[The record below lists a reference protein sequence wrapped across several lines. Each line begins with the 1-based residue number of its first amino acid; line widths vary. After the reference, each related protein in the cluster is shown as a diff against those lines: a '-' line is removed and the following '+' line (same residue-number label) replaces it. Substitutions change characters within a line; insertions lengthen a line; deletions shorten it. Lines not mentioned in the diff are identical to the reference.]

1 MAITYPIQETDKFTV
16 YDTNTSAPLKDGAGR
31 PMTGV
36 KWGSNDL
43 TQIIPNLADN
53 IKWLIEVKETQPSY
67 DSLTQKI
74 KRLPVNY
81 DVANETATTQ
91 SFEVVELTQE
101 EIDAKLPA
109 HFLSPTT
116 TIKYDVAID
125 AQNAFTR
132 MLTLVNETQMPSDQ
146 ALVVKDV
153 LGASIGITVEQFHAD
168 MILYGLHC
176 YELFNYVPPAV
187 DPDGMI

>member
-43 TQIIPNLADN
+43 TQMIPNLADN
-53 IKWLIEVKETQPSY
+53 IKWLIEVKEVRPTFDPT
-67 DSLTQKI
+67 TQKL
-74 KRLPVNY
+74 KRLPVSY
-81 DVANETATTQ
+81 DIVNETATIQ
-91 SFEVVELTQE
+91 SWEVVALTQE

-109 HFLSPTT
+109 HVDVGG
-116 TIKYDVAID
+116 IKYDVSEQ

-132 MLTLVNETQMPSDQ
+132 MQSLIDHAGMALTDEVS
-146 ALVVKDV
+146 VKDV
-153 LGASIGITVEQFHAD
+153 LGVSHTITVEIFNSD
-168 MILYGLHC
+168 MIQYGLHC
-176 YELFNYVPPAV
+176 YTLFNAEPEPV
-187 DPDGMI
+187 DPDMI

>member
-43 TQIIPNLADN
+43 TQMIPNLADN
-53 IKWLIEVKETQPSY
+53 IKWLIEVVGTRPTF
-67 DSLTQKI
+67 DPLTQKI
-74 KRLPVNY
+74 KRLPVSY

-91 SFEVVELTQE
+91 SFEVVDLTQE
-101 EIDAKLPA
+101 EIDAKLPP

-116 TIKYDVAID
+116 TIKYDVAIES
-125 AQNAFTR
+125 QNAFTR

>member
-91 SFEVVELTQE
+91 SFEVVDLTQE
-101 EIDAKLPA
+101 EIDAITEPEYNYSFEA
-109 HFLSPTT
+109 TGVI
-116 TIKYDVAID
+116 IKEESIS
-125 AQNAFTR
+125 T
-132 MLTLVNETQMPSDQ
+132 NE
-146 ALVVKDV
+146 K
-153 LGASIGITVEQFHAD
+153 
-168 MILYGLHC
+168 
-176 YELFNYVPPAV
+176 
-187 DPDGMI
+187 

>member
-43 TQIIPNLADN
+43 TQMIPNLADN

-91 SFEVVELTQE
+91 SFEVVDLTQE
-101 EIDAKLPA
+101 EIDAKLPP

-116 TIKYDVAID
+116 TIKYDVAIES
-125 AQNAFTR
+125 QNAFTR